1 MTINPKW
8 GMWISLIAFVISALL
23 LCGTE
28 FTTLFGAA
36 AELKILAAL
45 GIANAVINGLNGV
58 LHMIPSQSGPA
69 AAAEFPLGPKPKS

>member
-8 GMWISLIAFVISALL
+8 GAYISVAAAVISVLL

-28 FTTLFGAA
+28 FTTLFGQV

-45 GIANAVINGLNGV
+45 GIFNVVINAINGV
-58 LHMIPSQSGPA
+58 LHLIPSVSGPA
-69 AAAEFPLGPKPKS
+69 GAAQFPLGPRP